1 MAHDMGAGIAG
12 GISLDDDARDRLY
25 ERWHLTPGAL
35 ASLTEAMAAEIEKAK
50 VFLEI
55 AARR

>member
-1 MAHDMGAGIAG
+1 MGAGTAG
-12 GISLDDDARDRLY
+12 GNSLSEPQREWLGRRWRLQD
-25 ERWHLTPGAL
+25 EDL
-35 ASLTEAMAAEIEKAK
+35 AGMSAAVAAEIEKAK